1 MFNIKNKI
9 SVKNTVLNNRGF
21 TLIELVVSIGI
32 FALMTGVLLSKYGN
46 FNNSVILTNLAYDVA
61 ITIRTA
67 QSYGIDVK
75 GISNPNNGGQIE
87 YNNAYGVYFDR
98 SSTDKSKQMIFFVDF
113 NDNGKYTSGIGE
125 EINTY
130 VLKRG
135 MYISSL
141 CAGGSSVDCSTNRTK
156 LNILFKRPDPKA
168 IINNDENCPI
178 DCSYG
183 RIELTSA
190 DGSKK
195 YVEVRS
201 TGQISVTDN

>member
-1 MFNIKNKI
+1 MFKIKDKI
-9 SVKNTVLNNRGF
+9 SFKKKVLKNRGF

-32 FALMTGVLLSKYGN
+32 FALMTGILLSKYGN

-75 GISNPNNGGQIE
+75 GVENPNNNNQVE
-87 YNNAYGVYFDR
+87 YNNPYGVYFDR
-98 SSTDKSKQMIFFVDF
+98 SNIDKSKQMIFFADF
-113 NDNGKYTSGIGE
+113 NGNDKYNSGSNE

-130 VLKRG
+130 ILKRG
-135 MYISSL
+135 MYISAL
-141 CAGGSSVDCSTNRTK
+141 CAGSSSSDCSTNRTK

-168 IINNDENCPI
+168 IISNDENCPI
-178 DCSYG
+178 DCNYG
-183 RIELTSA
+183 RIELTSV

>member
-1 MFNIKNKI
+1 MFKLKDKI
-9 SVKNTVLNNRGF
+9 SFKKKIFKNRGF

-32 FALMTGVLLSKYGN
+32 FALMTGILLSKYGN

-75 GISNPNNGGQIE
+75 GVENPNNANQVE
-87 YNNAYGVYFDR
+87 FNNAYGVYFDR
-98 SSTDKSKQMIFFVDF
+98 SSLDKSKQMIFYVDF
-113 NDNGKYTSGIGE
+113 NGNNKYTSGLGE

-130 VLKRG
+130 ALKRG

-141 CAGGSSVDCSTNRTK
+141 CAGSSSADCTTNRTK
-156 LNILFKRPDPKA
+156 LNIAFKRPDPKA
-168 IINNDENCPI
+168 IISNDDNCPT
-178 DCSYG
+178 DCGYA
-183 RIELTSA
+183 RIELTSN

-201 TGQISVTDN
+201 TGQISVKDN